1 MLAGNRLRNKGNTLE
16 NGDPSPRLRLAEPRT
31 SKASLSTNEIRDHA
45 TLRRLALS
53 GCATLSRRCWV
64 HRCRV
69 PGACRGHQTDKEE
82 RHVQASAPTG
92 YLEIERALRLLALG
106 DSDLWIARKLHDV
119 DHPAAARAVTL
130 LRQGRRR
137 QAQAMPKAALAQ
149 LAGASNGNGLAWFSR
164 AGL

>member
-1 MLAGNRLRNKGNTLE
+1 M
-16 NGDPSPRLRLAEPRT
+16 
-31 SKASLSTNEIRDHA
+31 
-45 TLRRLALS
+45 
-53 GCATLSRRCWV
+53 
-64 HRCRV
+64 
-69 PGACRGHQTDKEE
+69 
-82 RHVQASAPTG
+82 QASAPTG

-119 DHPAAARAVTL
+119 DHPAAAKAATL

-137 QAQAMPKAALAQ
+137 QAQAMLETTLAQ

>member
-1 MLAGNRLRNKGNTLE
+1 M
-16 NGDPSPRLRLAEPRT
+16 
-31 SKASLSTNEIRDHA
+31 
-45 TLRRLALS
+45 
-53 GCATLSRRCWV
+53 
-64 HRCRV
+64 
-69 PGACRGHQTDKEE
+69 
-82 RHVQASAPTG
+82 QASAPTG

-119 DHPAAARAVTL
+119 DHPAAARAETL

-137 QAQAMPKAALAQ
+137 QAQAMLEITLTQ

>member
-1 MLAGNRLRNKGNTLE
+1 M
-16 NGDPSPRLRLAEPRT
+16 
-31 SKASLSTNEIRDHA
+31 
-45 TLRRLALS
+45 
-53 GCATLSRRCWV
+53 
-64 HRCRV
+64 HRCRD
-69 PGACRGHQTDKEE
+69 PGAFRKHQIDKEE
-82 RHVQASAPTG
+82 RHLQASAPTG

-137 QAQAMPKAALAQ
+137 QAQAMLEAALAQ